1 MCRLSTVLKALL
13 LVDLGPDV
21 DLAALPVDPDLGLL
35 DHGAL
40 SEDKENL
47 NLKHDSKLGKRS
59 SLKSLK
65 MSLSFG

>member
-13 LVDLGPDV
+13 LVDLDPDVV

-47 NLKHDSKLGKRS
+47 NLKHDLRLGKKS
-59 SLKSLK
+59 SFHHL
-65 MSLSFG
+65 MF